1 MSDILM
7 LVGIAMIVIVA
18 RKQERR
24 EKRIFME
31 NWRKCRNRALRLRI
45 TTRDSA
51 RSGKSAETKEQAI
64 ETWNRRVG
72 K

>member
-24 EKRIFME
+24 EKRIFVE
-31 NWRKCRNRALRLRI
+31 NWKKCRNRAQ
-45 TTRDSA
+45 
-51 RSGKSAETKEQAI
+51 GG
-64 ETWNRRVG
+64 RR
-72 K
+72 